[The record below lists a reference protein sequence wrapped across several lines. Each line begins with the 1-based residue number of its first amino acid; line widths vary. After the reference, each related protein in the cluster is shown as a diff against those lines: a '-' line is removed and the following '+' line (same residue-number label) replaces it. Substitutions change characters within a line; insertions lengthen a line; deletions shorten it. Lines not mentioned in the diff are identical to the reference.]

1 MNNRIVIVPEDG
13 TIIVDDVVITEIDQQ
28 YLSWMP
34 EDILAFHW
42 YAEFNTGEIEYK
54 SHPLSVKKHNERVTE
69 LGIFEQAITTLE
81 EELERRSQ
89 AEVERIAAEEA
100 ARDYW
105 GELRSIRDYMLLT
118 CDWTQLPNAQLTEQQ
133 KQDWE
138 NYRQELRNL
147 PETITDPKPL
157 ILDQTHPSWPV
168 SPN

>member
-1 MNNRIVIVPEDG
+1 
-13 TIIVDDVVITEIDQQ
+13 
-28 YLSWMP
+28 
-34 EDILAFHW
+34 
-42 YAEFNTGEIEYK
+42 
-54 SHPLSVKKHNERVTE
+54 
-69 LGIFEQAITTLE
+69 
-81 EELERRSQ
+81 
-89 AEVERIAAEEA
+89 
-100 ARDYW
+100 
-105 GELRSIRDYMLLT
+105 MLLT